1 VLFRMSDSPGR
12 IRWTGRDLGADTEQ
26 VLGEELGL
34 SAEALAALRDR
45 EVVA

>member
-1 VLFRMSDSPGR
+1 V
-12 IRWTGRDLGADTEQ
+12 RWTGRDLGADTDQ

-34 SAEALAALRDR
+34 SAETLAELRDR